1 MIEHNRNLLLNE
13 VENLLYPNEQQ
24 ETTTEIDK
32 STSYS
37 TLEKVDYEDE
47 DVYEPDELEDDEEL
61 ASYRYPI
68 RVSFSDEPEE
78 YPETSI
84 SNPEVS
90 SPFEESTFPSIDLS
104 PESLKQKGCKTVC

>member
-47 DVYEPDELEDDEEL
+47 DVYEPDELEDEEL

-90 SPFEESTFPSIDLS
+90 SPFGESTFPSIDLS